1 MSYKKQEL
9 PTLRNYLEI
18 TPSFFGG
25 VCVAHHFCL
34 LCCVVF
40 FLLFFFVCLCPTD
53 VLCPIIFIAP
63 LVFSNVYLIQSVLCL
78 VYLMLPVPL
87 DCPFSIAPSV
97 FFNVYLIQSVL
108 CFVAHVSWLPIL
120 DCPFDFLYLIYIH
133 VCTLLNIY
141 LHTST

>member
-1 MSYKKQEL
+1 MWVSYKKQEL

-40 FLLFFFVCLCPTD
+40 FLLFFFVCPTD

-63 LVFSNVYLIQSVLCL
+63 SLNVYLIQS
-78 VYLMLPVPL
+78 
-87 DCPFSIAPSV
+87 
-97 FFNVYLIQSVL
+97 
-108 CFVAHVSWLPIL
+108 
-120 DCPFDFLYLIYIH
+120 
-133 VCTLLNIY
+133 
-141 LHTST
+141 